1 MEKELGKHHK
11 CMAIVSLLM
20 SSTLILFAASNAS
33 PALATEQTTSAPAQ
47 QQAIQ
52 TETPLANEASNTLL
66 KSTSKDTVNAANSAS
81 PNLTTDSATGA
92 TNNQEQGADTSP
104 ESNPTEPPPSPFMP
118 TLKAKPLP
126 TLPTQKMANPSQ
138 KTVGHW
144 STVPGIGSTTALTRP
159 KAVGNTSTASGITL
173 MPKASCK
180 WARSPHPMSRF
191 GTPIHLAP

>member
-104 ESNPTEPPPSPFMP
+104 ESNPTEPPRR
-118 TLKAKPLP
+118 A
-126 TLPTQKMANPSQ
+126 
-138 KTVGHW
+138 
-144 STVPGIGSTTALTRP
+144 
-159 KAVGNTSTASGITL
+159 
-173 MPKASCK
+173 
-180 WARSPHPMSRF
+180 
-191 GTPIHLAP
+191 HLCLR